1 MSKISIDDVER
12 KQAKEDR
19 AYRQRSALTSAV
31 KETREKLG
39 SSAGL
44 NRSYDFE
51 LIRLFALGRISAS
64 LIITLFSLAVAC
76 TLMIWSEPLYS
87 AIWCVVALSS
97 SALYAAMCQK
107 FLSLDPDKVN
117 IESWKKYM
125 AGLEF
130 LFSSSWASLVIFA
143 PSNTNDMVIFTVFT
157 LILFGAMTVILSASI
172 PITIYAGLFPIAIA
186 MLYEFSFN
194 NTTGINVFAPPL
206 MIGGAILFFVLLAS
220 RVYMSSV
227 EIISSR
233 SEKTALIFELEQE
246 TTRSQDAKRRAEEAN
261 LAKSRF
267 LATMSHELRT
277 PLNAILG
284 FSEVMKNELF
294 GGHVVAEYK
303 TYSGDIHDSGA
314 HLLKLINEILDLSR
328 IEAGRY
334 ELKEEAVSLG
344 EIAEDCRHTLL
355 LRARAKELTIQESLQ
370 AGLPRL
376 WVDERSMR
384 QIALNLLGNAVKF
397 TQAGGEII
405 IKVGWTASGG
415 QYLSVRDNGPGIP
428 ADEIETVQT
437 SFGRGAAAIKSAE
450 QGSGLGLPIVKAL
463 AEMHGG
469 SFKLKSEVRVGT
481 EAIVT
486 FPPERVMQAL
496 APVDKNPNAEKS
508 YRVA

>member
-12 KQAKEDR
+12 KQAREDQ
-19 AYRQRSALTSAV
+19 AYRQRAALTSAV

-44 NRSYDFE
+44 NRSYDYE
-51 LIRLFALGRISAS
+51 LMRLFALGKISAS
-64 LIITLFSLAVAC
+64 LIITLFTQAIAA
-76 TLMIWSEPLYS
+76 TLMIWSDPLCS
-87 AIWCVVALSS
+87 VIWCVFALSAAS
-97 SALYAAMCQK
+97 LYAFMCRK
-107 FLSLDPDKVN
+107 FLSLNPDNVN
-117 IESWKKYM
+117 IETWKKYM
-125 AGLEF
+125 AFFEF
-130 LFSSSWASLVIFA
+130 IFSSAWVSLIFCTPNSA
-143 PSNTNDMVIFTVFT
+143 NDMVIFTVFS
-157 LILFGAMTVILSASI
+157 LILFGSMTVILSASI
-172 PITIYAGLFPIAIA
+172 PITVYAGLLPISAA
-186 MLYEFSFN
+186 MFYEFTFN
-194 NTTGINVFAPPL
+194 NNGINMIAPAL
-206 MIGGAILFFVLLAS
+206 MIGGAILFFIMLAS
-220 RVYMSSV
+220 RVYISSV

-233 SEKTALIFELEQE
+233 TEKTALILELEQE
-246 TTRSQDAKRRAEEAN
+246 TARSQDAKRRAEEAN

-294 GGHVVAEYK
+294 GAHSVAEYK
-303 TYSGDIHDSGA
+303 TYSADVHDSGA

-384 QIALNLLGNAVKF
+384 QIALNLLGNAIKF
-397 TQAGGEII
+397 TQVGGEII

-469 SFKLKSEVRVGT
+469 NFKLKSEVRVGT

-508 YRVA
+508 YRIA